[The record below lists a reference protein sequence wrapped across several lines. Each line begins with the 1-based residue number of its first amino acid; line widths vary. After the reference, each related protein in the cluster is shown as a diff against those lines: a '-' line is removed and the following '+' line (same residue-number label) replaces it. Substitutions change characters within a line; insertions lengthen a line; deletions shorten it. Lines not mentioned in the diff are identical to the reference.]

1 MNTTLKQILKK
12 HKRLLRPKQY
22 AQKFTGKKFLGLF
35 RPGVYIILKK
45 EQVLYVGKCGY
56 QVIKR
61 AVVSNPHALDN
72 ATALQLLPCK
82 NPKDADTLELVLIRE
97 LQPKFNKQRK

>member
-1 MNTTLKQILKK
+1 MNKTLEQILKD
-12 HKRLLRPKQY
+12 HKRPLRPKY

-35 RPGVYIILKK
+35 RPGVYIMLKS
-45 EQVLYVGKCGY
+45 EHLLYIGKCGS

-61 AVVSNPHALDN
+61 AVVSNNKALDN

-82 NPKDADTLELVLIRE
+82 NAKAAETLEAILIRE
-97 LQPKFNKQRK
+97 LTPKYNKQLK

>member
-12 HKRLLRPKQY
+12 HKRLLRPQQY
-22 AQKFTGKKFLGLF
+22 AQTFTGKKFLGLF
-35 RPGVYIILKK
+35 RPGVYIMLKK

-82 NPKDADTLELVLIRE
+82 NRKAANTLEGILIQA
-97 LQPKFNKQRK
+97 LQPKYNKQRK